1 MNTVE
6 KMRGSR
12 KKERDS
18 CSKWSLMPPE
28 AETAGQVRGCEIV
41 NKLNSVCFPV
51 MFPSFKPFKKPDKEC
66 VC

>member
-1 MNTVE
+1 
-6 KMRGSR
+6 
-12 KKERDS
+12 
-18 CSKWSLMPPE
+18 MPPE

-51 MFPSFKPFKKPDKEC
+51 MFSSFKPFKKPDKEC